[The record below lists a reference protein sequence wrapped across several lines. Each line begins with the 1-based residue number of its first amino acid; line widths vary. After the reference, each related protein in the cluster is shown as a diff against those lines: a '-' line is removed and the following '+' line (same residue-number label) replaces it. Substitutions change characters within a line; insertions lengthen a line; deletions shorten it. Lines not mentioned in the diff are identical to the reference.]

1 MKGLRFQFVLAVV
14 ALSIVATTPATA
26 QTTSSPPPED
36 TAQVRGRLLTRGFTA
51 FIGWIPGAFVGG
63 WVASTLPRSPCS
75 CDDPGLKEA
84 IAGAV
89 VGGAFGAGLGA
100 ATPRLRSRCSFTHRF
115 GLGLLGS
122 AIGTGVGM
130 ISLTDGSR
138 AVTVPVFS
146 IIGAAIAE
154 APC

>member
-1 MKGLRFQFVLAVV
+1 MKSLRFQSRLAVV
-14 ALSIVATTPATA
+14 ALSIVSAAPAIA
-26 QTTSSPPPED
+26 QSTSNPAPED

-63 WVASTLPRSPCS
+63 WFASTLPRGPCS

-84 IAGAV
+84 LRGAV
-89 VGGAFGAGLGA
+89 IRGEFGAGLGA
-100 ATPRLRSRCSFTHRF
+100 ATPRLKSRCSFTGRF

-122 AIGTGVGM
+122 VIGTGVGM
-130 ISLTDGSR
+130 IPVTEGSR